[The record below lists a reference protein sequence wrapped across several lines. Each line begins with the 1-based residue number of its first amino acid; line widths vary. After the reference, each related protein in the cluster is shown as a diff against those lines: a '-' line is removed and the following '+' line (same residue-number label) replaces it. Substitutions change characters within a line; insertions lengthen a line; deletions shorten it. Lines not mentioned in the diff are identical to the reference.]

1 MQNERILR
9 RKEVET
15 VTGLGRSV
23 IYELMADGTF
33 PKSVPLLVNGR
44 SVGWIQSKVQQWIS
58 ERIEARGLAAL

>member
-23 IYELMADGTF
+23 IYEKMTEGTF
-33 PKSVPLLVNGR
+33 PQQVPIHGR
-44 SVGWIQSKVQQWIS
+44 AVGWVESEIQKWVS
-58 ERIEARGLAAL
+58 ERIEEARGAAA

>member
-23 IYELMADGTF
+23 IYELMAENEF
-33 PKSVPLLVNGR
+33 PKKVPLHGR
-44 SVGWIQSKVQQWIS
+44 AVGWVESEVQAWIS
-58 ERIEARGLAAL
+58 KRIAEARGGAA